1 MEGKT
6 VGLMYYNKGTMEK
19 LRVKELR
26 EIARSRGLKGWY
38 RLRKSDLISFIMS
51 EERRQQRE
59 LEAQQAAQNEKRQAK
74 SE

>member
-26 EIARSRGLKGWY
+26 EIARSHGLKGWY
-38 RLRKSDLISFIMS
+38 RIRKSDLISFIVS

-59 LEAQQAAQNEKRQAK
+59 LEAQQAAQNNKR
-74 SE
+74 